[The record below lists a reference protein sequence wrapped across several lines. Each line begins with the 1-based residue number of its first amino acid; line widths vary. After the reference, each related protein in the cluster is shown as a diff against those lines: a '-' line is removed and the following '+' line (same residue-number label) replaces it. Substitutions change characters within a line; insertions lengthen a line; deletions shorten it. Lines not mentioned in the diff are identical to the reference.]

1 MSQVIENKVVEMRF
15 DNQQFEQG
23 VKQSMDSLNQLNNSL
38 DNVGNDTK
46 AFSGI
51 TDALNNLN
59 VAVGKIN
66 PLRWKLWEDIYNA
79 AKGVGSRL
87 VGAIM
92 TPIQMA
98 SSGGWTRALN
108 IEQAKFQLEGAG
120 QDVEVAFKSASE
132 AVNDTAY
139 SLDEAASIASQLA
152 GSGMQAGDEMT
163 KVLKSISGVAAQTMG
178 SYRDIGDIF
187 VDINSAGKVTGDA
200 LNRLAMRGLNA
211 KADLAE
217 ALGTTEANIAKM
229 VSKGQISFKQFAD
242 AMSKYTDHA
251 FKANETYSGSLA
263 NLHSALNKIGADFN
277 QYKIKDMVTL
287 FNSLRLMVNKVRKE
301 LTPISEIYGKIHAIG
316 VKLISDFIDKLDFK
330 WLTPVFDGLAN
341 IFLMIIKVGA
351 AVADVIKDM
360 FPKNFG
366 NTIQNI
372 AERFRD
378 FTERLSISQ
387 ETLGKIQMV
396 VRGAIALFEIIF
408 TIIKQL
414 VSGIFNI
421 GSSVGGLGETILT
434 VAAYIGELL
443 IRFNEWLQTS
453 DAITVAINK
462 LKDALFV
469 VGVVAVGLVLK
480 VVDFVKAIKDSE
492 IVVSIIN
499 NIKGGF
505 DKLKDSITGIKKA
518 ASTEA
523 PGQSKKEGG
532 GVFGTIISQLKK
544 LREMVESVVGEITPA
559 KVAIAA
565 AVAVI
570 LGLVVAIIVVVNKL
584 SNSVKSLSGSIN
596 FVGNIRKWIEDY
608 KKAAEEAGEAAEKK
622 AKFAKFL
629 ILVGEIAAFVFAL
642 KGLASQPLQN
652 ILAATIS
659 MLAIIAVIWR
669 MSEDINKIPK
679 GAEKNWRVLG
689 ALAVLMNQIGSALS
703 KAAKQ
708 PWNQLLAA
716 GAAMTAVILSLVPV
730 IKAVGKIQPNDL
742 KNISGRTGLIGT
754 LVLAFSPIGSALAKA
769 AKHPWGQLLAAGA
782 AIAGCMLSLGALIA
796 IISKIDADNLKGKTI
811 VGILA
816 LCVGL
821 VPIGSAI
828 SKIAAFNWTQIA
840 AASIGLVA
848 TIAVLG
854 LIVAALAKIDKP
866 LEAVA
871 GAAALLI
878 ASYSLVNIGEA
889 LSQVTFYNWD
899 SMWQSLIAIN
909 GTLAVLTICLGILA
923 AIGAGTEGIGA
934 IALIAAAA
942 AIWICGEAVLA
953 IGEASIKASVAIQNL
968 AQAFVILSHDVD
980 FSQILVAGQTVIQF
994 LEDFDHVA
1002 WGAIKAAISL
1012 RLGGEGFAAFA
1023 QGLQSLANVD
1033 ISIIADN
1040 IVKIFDAIG
1049 EGLSKIDGWGVEMEI
1064 FALAFTAFGEV
1075 LKGLSLASIALGAG
1089 LVLAGVGMVA
1099 AGAGLQLMEEP
1110 LKSMQDLDWDIL
1122 VYGLESVASA
1132 FIKFGVIAAILGI
1145 FSTGLAAAA
1154 ISLGA
1159 MAVECW
1165 AFTNFDLNAI
1175 ADGLMSMAG
1184 SGAALGGAGILMV
1197 AGAVGV
1203 GAMAVAIGAL
1213 GVAVGGAA
1221 VLIAKGIDSI
1231 VSAVEKLNGLKTAG
1245 ANAVQGFIN
1254 GITSKVPAAIKSG
1267 LSLASG
1273 FYNSVIRFLG
1283 IHSPSVLLRTV
1294 GEFTGSGFIIGI
1306 ADKMDEAE
1314 KSGKGLSLSALAGV
1328 SGMESFFGA
1337 EGAKDAGAYAGSF
1350 SSILNSFFGGKD
1362 FSVTGAN
1369 GMPSDVAAKMKKS
1382 GVGGLNGLLDQFNSK
1397 LFDTKEIEKEVEKAS
1412 KGAAG
1417 GLDTLGDSAGKAG
1430 KKAKEAK
1437 DEMASFYD
1445 KIEGAISLFDEF
1457 KKEDPMDPAKLIENM
1472 KSQIDGIANWSTQIQ
1487 QLSTKGIDQGLLKKL
1502 ADLGPQGAKYTQA
1515 FVNMTAEQ
1523 MAEANK
1529 YYQQSLILPQHVT
1542 AQVYGSFAIAGSN
1555 AKEGFINGLDKESLK
1570 EEGVTFAKNFLDNV
1584 KDFLE
1589 IASPSK
1595 VMYDQGE
1602 YTSLGFKDGIKSPYV
1617 LGLTS
1622 EAARTLAN
1630 KVITALKENL
1640 IYNNEM
1646 YNVGKNAV
1654 TGLTNGIKEAKKSA
1668 VDAIAD
1674 VANSVI
1680 AKAKSPS
1687 CFWERSPSR
1696 VFTQMGKYIDEGLAN
1711 GIHDNTDTIYS
1722 SVQSMSDRTID
1733 IMRSAVSK
1741 IQDASNL
1748 DIDTEPVIRPVFDM
1762 SKIND
1767 NIGYIGSMINEGI
1780 MPNISLNTSNP
1791 IDYITQANLVNN
1803 NADVVNAINFL
1814 SNDVQSLKDAMTNI
1828 KMVLDTGTMVGAMTP
1843 AIDQQLGMRQV
1854 YAGRGI

>member
-38 DNVGNDTK
+38 DNVGNDTR

-59 VAVGKIN
+59 VTVGKIN

-79 AKGVGSRL
+79 AKGVGIRL

-163 KVLKSISGVAAQTMG
+163 AVLKSISGVAAQTMG

-263 NLHSALNKIGADFN
+263 NLHSALNKIGADFS

-301 LTPISEIYGKIHAIG
+301 LTPISEIYGKIHKIG
-316 VKLISDFIDKLDFK
+316 VKLLSDFIDKIDFK

-341 IFLMIIKVGA
+341 IFMQIIKVGA

-366 NTIQNI
+366 NTIQSI

-378 FTERLSISQ
+378 FTQRLSVSQ

-396 VRGAIALFEIIF
+396 VRGVIAFFQTIG

-414 VSGIFNI
+414 VSGLFST
-421 GSSVGGLGETILT
+421 GSAFGSLGDIILT
-434 VAAYIGELL
+434 VLSKVSEVI
-443 IRFNEWLQTS
+443 IRFNDWLKETNI
-453 DAITVAINK
+453 ITVAIEK
-462 LKDALFV
+462 LKTALLV
-469 VGVVAVGLVLK
+469 AGVIIIGLALK
-480 VVDFVKAIKDSE
+480 VAEFVKAIKNSE
-492 IVVSIIN
+492 IVISITNKITET
-499 NIKGGF
+499 F
-505 DKLKDSITGIKKA
+505 AKLKNGIKDLM
-518 ASTEA
+518 SSSSELE
-523 PGQSKKEGG
+523 KKENSGG
-532 GVFGTIISQLKK
+532 IFGTLVTKLKQFRLICEK
-544 LREMVESVVGEITPA
+544 VLHDFPATALVITTL
-559 KVAIAA
+559 
-565 AVAVI
+565 AVAVA
-570 LGLVVAIIVVVNKL
+570 VAVTKINQSFKKFGSAIDFFANPVAKIK
-584 SNSVKSLSGSIN
+584 NSLKKSLGFDTRLPKLLTFIVSIS
-596 FVGNIRKWIEDY
+596 
-608 KKAAEEAGEAAEKK
+608 A
-622 AKFAKFL
+622 
-629 ILVGEIAAFVFAL
+629 LVA
-642 KGLASQPLQN
+642 
-652 ILAATIS
+652 
-659 MLAIIAVIWR
+659 
-669 MSEDINKIPK
+669 
-679 GAEKNWRVLG
+679 
-689 ALAVLMNQIGSALS
+689 ALAVLAHQPLSGIVAALAS
-703 KAAKQ
+703 IEIVIFSIWKIVKEVSFMGMMKEQRKQ
-708 PWNQLLAA
+708 F
-716 GAAMTAVILSLVPV
+716 AMLIELTKYMA
-730 IKAVGKIQPNDL
+730 
-742 KNISGRTGLIGT
+742 LIG
-754 LVLAFSPIGSALAKA
+754 VSLAIA
-769 AKHPWGQLLAAGA
+769 AKHPWQQLAAAGA
-782 AIAGCMLSLGALIA
+782 GMSACILSLGSVIRSFAKVKNYRISSSIRKTVLALAVVIPA
-796 IISKIDADNLKGKTI
+796 IGLALSAAAKHNWLQLAVASAGISACLLVMSGVISILSKIKTKNLNLKMIATMVSMAIVISSIGKA
-811 VGILA
+811 LA
-816 LCVGL
+816 EASQYDWL
-821 VPIGSAI
+821 S
-828 SKIAAFNWTQIA
+828 IA
-840 AASIGLVA
+840 AAAGAISITMLAMSGV
-848 TIAVLG
+848 IAILG
-854 LIVAALAKIDKP
+854 LIKDSKKAL
-866 LEAVA
+866 A

-878 ASYSLVNIGEA
+878 ASYSLANIAEA

-909 GTLAVLTICLGILA
+909 GTLAVLTICLAALA

-934 IALIAAAA
+934 IALIAAAG

-968 AQAFVILSHDVD
+968 AQAFVVLSHDVD
-980 FSQILVAGQTVIQF
+980 FSQIVVAGQTVIQF

-1064 FALAFTAFGEV
+1064 FALAFSAFGEV

-1159 MAVECW
+1159 MAIECW
-1165 AFTNFDLNAI
+1165 AFTKFDLNAI
-1175 ADGLMSMAG
+1175 ADGLMSLAG

-1231 VSAVEKLNGLKTAG
+1231 VSAVEKLKSLKTAG

-1254 GITSKVPAAIKSG
+1254 GITSKVPAAVKSG

-1273 FYNSVIRFLG
+1273 FYDSVIKFLG

-1294 GEFTGSGFIIGI
+1294 GEFTGSGFIMGI
-1306 ADKMDEAE
+1306 ADKMSEAE
-1314 KSGKGLSLSALAGV
+1314 ASGKGLSLSALAGV

-1350 SSILNSFFGGKD
+1350 SDILNSFFGGKD

-1382 GVGGLNGLLDQFNSK
+1382 GVGGLNGLLDQFNEK
-1397 LFDTKEIEKEVEKAS
+1397 LFDTSEIEKKVEEAS

-1472 KSQIDGIANWSTQIQ
+1472 KSQIEGIANWSTQIQ

-1584 KDFLE
+1584 KSFLG

-1602 YTSLGFKDGIKSPYV
+1602 YTGLGFKNGLKSPTV
-1617 LGLTS
+1617 LESIRIVSEGLGN
-1622 EAARTLAN
+1622 R
-1630 KVITALKENL
+1630 VIKPLKEKL
-1640 IYNNEM
+1640 IESNEM
-1646 YNVGKNAV
+1646 YNIGKNAV
-1654 TGLTNGIKEAKKSA
+1654 EGLTNGIKEAKKSA
-1668 VDAIAD
+1668 VDAITD
-1674 VANSVI
+1674 VANAVI
-1680 AKAKSPS
+1680 SKAKSPS

-1722 SVQSMSDRTID
+1722 SVQSMSDRTIG
-1733 IMRSAVSK
+1733 IMRSAVDK
-1741 IQDASNL
+1741 IQNASNL
-1748 DIDTEPVIRPVFDM
+1748 DVDVEPVIRPVFDM
-1762 SKIND
+1762 SGIND
-1767 NIGYIGSMINEGI
+1767 NVDYIGSMINDSLI
-1780 MPNISLNTSNP
+1780 PNISLNTSNP
-1791 IDYITQANLVNN
+1791 IDYITQADLVSN
-1803 NADVVNAINFL
+1803 NADVVTAIGNL
-1814 SNDVQSLKDAMTNI
+1814 QTDIQTLKDAMTNI
-1828 KMVLDTGTMVGAMTP
+1828 KVVLDKGTMVGAMVED
-1843 AIDQQLGMRQV
+1843 IDNALGKRMV